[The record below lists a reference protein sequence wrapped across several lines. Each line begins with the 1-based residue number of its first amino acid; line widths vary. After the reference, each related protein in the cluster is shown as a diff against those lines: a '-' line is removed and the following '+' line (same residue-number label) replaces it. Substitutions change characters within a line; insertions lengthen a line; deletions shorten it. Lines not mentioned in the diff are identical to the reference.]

1 MSKDKIQEGR
11 ECMDKAAKYLKTSL
25 LKWVP
30 DYDSAADEYSKAAT
44 CFRVGKSYKESKE
57 CLMKASENYLQ
68 NGSLFHAA
76 KCMDQAIIMSKEI
89 GDTSEVFKL
98 AMKASHY
105 YQQHGSSGSASLLL
119 NKAADMLQLSDPES
133 AVKLLKEASN
143 ISGTEDSIGQAMEYT
158 HKVARLLVKL
168 KRYEEA
174 ENEIKR
180 QFDLV
185 TEGGPTSNMGRV
197 TVELFLLQLAK
208 DDYVAAKKVLHDYGM
223 QYCEQAEIY
232 MLDSIVNAY
241 SDHDCAQI
249 KKMLNSPFIK
259 HMDVEFAILA
269 KNLAEK
275 WTVEPKEQVTS
286 TENEETEELSTDFGG
301 KLC

>member
-1 MSKDKIQEGR
+1 MSKDKIQEAK
-11 ECMDKAAKYLKTSL
+11 ECMDKAAKYLKLSL

-30 DYDSAADEYSKAAT
+30 DYDSAADEYMKAAT

-76 KCMDQAIIMSKEI
+76 KCMDQAIIMAKEI
-89 GDTSEVFKL
+89 GDTSDVFKL

-119 NKAADMLQLSDPES
+119 NKAADILQPSDPDS

-168 KRYEEA
+168 NRYEEA
-174 ENEIKR
+174 ENELKR

-197 TVELFLLQLAK
+197 AVELFLLQLAK
-208 DDYVAAKKVLHDYGM
+208 DDYVAAKKVLQEYGM

-232 MLDSIVNAY
+232 MLDSIINAY

-259 HMDVEFAILA
+259 HMDVEFAVLA
-269 KNLAEK
+269 KNLADK
-275 WTVEPKEQVTS
+275 WIVEPKEQVTNI
-286 TENEETEELSTDFGG
+286 ENEETEAASTDFGG